1 MIDINLVPEQQRKR
15 RRNELLSGGIF
26 NIPREVMVGVGGGI
40 IALLLCID
48 MLVFVVKIAK
58 FIEYHHVKSKWQ
70 AMLPDKTTTDTIKKS
85 LQDVQK
91 EVKSMKDIM
100 DGQAAMWS
108 QKLNVISD
116 SLPKGIWLRKITLLD
131 TQFFIEGTTVSKE
144 QSGMANVGTFV
155 SNMKKD
161 PEFMKNFESIEVD
174 NIQRRKN
181 DTLEVA
187 DFTILAK
194 LK

>member
-1 MIDINLVPEQQRKR
+1 M
-15 RRNELLSGGIF
+15 SGGIF
-26 NIPREVMVGVGGGI
+26 NIPREVMIGVGGAI
-40 IALLLCID
+40 VAFLLCVDI
-48 MLVFVVKIAK
+48 LVFVIKMAK

-70 AMLPDKTTTDTIKKS
+70 AVLPDKTTTDTVKIE

-116 SLPKGIWLRKITLLD
+116 SLSKGIWLRKIALIDRQL
-131 TQFFIEGTTVSKE
+131 FIEGTTVSKE
-144 QSGMANVGTFV
+144 QNEMMNVGSFV
-155 SNMKKD
+155 SEMKKD

-181 DTLEVA
+181 DALEVA

-194 LK
+194 IK

>member
-1 MIDINLVPEQQRKR
+1 
-15 RRNELLSGGIF
+15 
-26 NIPREVMVGVGGGI
+26 
-40 IALLLCID
+40 

-70 AMLPDKTTTDTIKKS
+70 AMLPDKTTTDTIKKD

-100 DGQAAMWS
+100 DGQAALWS

-116 SLPKGIWLRKITLLD
+116 SLPKGIWLRKITLTDRQL
-131 TQFFIEGTTVSKE
+131 FIEGTTVSKE
-144 QSGMANVGTFV
+144 QNEMMNVGNFV

-161 PEFMKNFESIEVD
+161 AEFMKNFENIEVD

-181 DTLEVA
+181 DILEVA

-194 LK
+194 IK